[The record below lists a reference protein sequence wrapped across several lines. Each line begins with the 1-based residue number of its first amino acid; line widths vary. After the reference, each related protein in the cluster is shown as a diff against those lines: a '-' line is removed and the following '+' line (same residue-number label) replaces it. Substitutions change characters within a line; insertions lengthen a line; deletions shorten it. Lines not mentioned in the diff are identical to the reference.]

1 MLGLLSR
8 KLALCKEENMNFKKL
23 IGLALILAV
32 ILPVAACGG
41 GGEEAPTEESP
52 AEESPAE

>member
-1 MLGLLSR
+1 M
-8 KLALCKEENMNFKKL
+8 KFKKL

-32 ILPVAACGG
+32 ILPVTACGG
-41 GGEEAPTEESP
+41 GGGDEAPTEESP